1 MKNMEERLSKE
12 IEIQYNNQILKIKE
26 SVDQIKTHQRRWLCR
41 KWISEIWDKTE
52 RVILTYEEKKN
63 YDLSFQEL
71 WVFSTNPNIRIYV
84 VEEGADVIA
93 DVKS

>member
-1 MKNMEERLSKE
+1 MNFRDLG
-12 IEIQYNNQILKIKE
+12 QDWE
-26 SVDQIKTHQRRWLCR
+26 SNTD
-41 KWISEIWDKTE
+41 IW
-52 RVILTYEEKKN
+52 RKKN

-71 WVFSTNPNIRIYV
+71 WALFNKPKLRIYV

>member
-26 SVDQIKTHQRRWLCR
+26 SVDQIKTHQRRWLYR

-71 WVFSTNPNIRIYV
+71 WALFNKPKLRIYV